1 MSTLSLEF
9 IMPTPISSDPK
20 LKALCEQGMLNPHPE
35 EVKDPLFLEDGFFD
49 PRDLLQVKYEML
61 RRVSTEKSQIGPVAA
76 AFGVSRVTFYQILKR
91 FREEGMAGLFPRLR
105 GPKAAHKLTEKV
117 MAFLETA
124 LAEDASL
131 RPQALAE
138 LVREELNISVHP
150 RSIER
155 ALAKRQKKS
164 QR

>member
-1 MSTLSLEF
+1 
-9 IMPTPISSDPK
+9 MPTPTLSDPK
-20 LKALCEQGMLNPHPE
+20 LKALREQGMLNPSPE
-35 EVKDPLFLEDGFFD
+35 DVKDPLFLEDGFFD
-49 PRDLLQVKYEML
+49 PYDLLQVRYEML

-117 MAFLETA
+117 MVLLETA
-124 LAEDASL
+124 LANDPSL

-138 LVREELNISVHP
+138 LVKEELDLSVHP

-155 ALAKRQKKS
+155 ALARRQKK
-164 QR
+164 RPK

>member
-1 MSTLSLEF
+1 
-9 IMPTPISSDPK
+9 MPTPTSSDPK
-20 LKALCEQGMLNPHPE
+20 LKALREQGMLNFRPE
-35 EVKDPLFLEDGFFD
+35 DVKDPLFLEDGFFD

-76 AFGVSRVTFYQILKR
+76 AFGVSRVTFYQVLKR

-117 MAFLETA
+117 MVFLETA
-124 LAEDASL
+124 LANDTSL

-138 LVREELNISVHP
+138 LVRAELDISVHP

-155 ALAKRQKKS
+155 ALARRQKK
-164 QR
+164 RPR

>member
-1 MSTLSLEF
+1 
-9 IMPTPISSDPK
+9 MPTPTSSDPK
-20 LKALCEQGMLNPHPE
+20 LKALREQGMLNPRPE
-35 EVKDPLFLEDGFFD
+35 DVKDPLFLEDGFFD

-76 AFGVSRVTFYQILKR
+76 AFGVSRVTFYQVLKR

-117 MAFLETA
+117 MVFLETT
-124 LAEDASL
+124 LANDASL

-138 LVREELNISVHP
+138 LVREELDISVHP

-155 ALAKRQKKS
+155 ALARRQKK
-164 QR
+164 RPR